1 MCDTVAMCSDAQTPV
16 PLEKGTPCG
25 QQEDGCSSD
34 TVSDTA
40 STSSPSSAL
49 LVEGKSDIKEH
60 EEPQT
65 GQAELLI
72 TLKPL

>member
-25 QQEDGCSSD
+25 QQEDGCS
-34 TVSDTA
+34 SDTA

-72 TLKPL
+72 TPKPL